1 MSKQKFCKPNFPERK
16 HMLVVAKEPSRWDS
30 FIENPKHVFTF
41 MHKKIVK
48 ILLDLEGI
56 SVSPVYRIFEAKN
69 TEF

>member
-1 MSKQKFCKPNFPERK
+1 
-16 HMLVVAKEPSRWDS
+16 MLVVAKEPSRWDS

-41 MHKKIVK
+41 MHKKIFK

-56 SVSPVYRIFEAKN
+56 SVSPVYMIFKAKN